1 MPDTNIDIQQIT
13 TRMEESAAAIR
24 AVVAGITEEQACWK
38 PDAETWS
45 VREVMG
51 HLWDEERLDFRVR
64 IDYTLHRPDETWP
77 PIDPTGWVTERQ
89 YNERDLA
96 DSLAGFLEARA
107 ESLAWLR
114 GLQAPDWAATYQA
127 PWGAISAGDLLAAW
141 VAHDLLHLRQIVEL
155 RWGLT
160 VRELAPHQ
168 VRYAGEW

>member
-13 TRMEESAAAIR
+13 IRMEESAAAIR

-64 IDYTLHRPDETWP
+64 IDYSLHRPGETWP
-77 PIDPTGWVTERQ
+77 PIDPAGWVRERR

-107 ESLAWLR
+107 ESL
-114 GLQAPDWAATYQA
+114 
-127 PWGAISAGDLLAAW
+127 
-141 VAHDLLHLRQIVEL
+141 
-155 RWGLT
+155 
-160 VRELAPHQ
+160 
-168 VRYAGEW
+168 